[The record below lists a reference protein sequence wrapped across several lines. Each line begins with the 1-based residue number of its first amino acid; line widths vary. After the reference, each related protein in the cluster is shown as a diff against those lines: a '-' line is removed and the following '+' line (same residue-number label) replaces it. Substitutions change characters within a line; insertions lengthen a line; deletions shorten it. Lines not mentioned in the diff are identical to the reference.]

1 MAALSKII
9 SALLLFA
16 LAALAAV
23 RFGLVSEDLN
33 PFSPLSL
40 DNPQQWFVDFKLAA
54 LRNDVQL
61 CRTVLNPRHV
71 DTVPVSDKPLRDGC
85 GWSNSVAVS
94 RVGAAKMPVSPL
106 TCEMTAAT
114 ALWVIQDVQP
124 LARATLGSGVAG
136 IHTVGT
142 YSCRNIAGRDRRSQH
157 AKANAI
163 DISGFK
169 LEDGRTVSVHND
181 WNGTGAKAKFL
192 KSVYQGAC
200 RYFRVTLGPDS
211 NAAHA
216 DHFHLDRSGF
226 RGCA

>member
-1 MAALSKII
+1 MASLSKII
-9 SALLLFA
+9 SALLLLA
-16 LAALAAV
+16 VAALAAV
-23 RFGLVSEDLN
+23 RFGLISEDVN

-54 LRNDVQL
+54 LRDDEQL
-61 CRTVLNPRHV
+61 CRAVLNKRHA
-71 DTVPVSDKPLRDGC
+71 DAVPVSDKPLREGC
-85 GWSNSVAVS
+85 GWSNSVSVS
-94 RVGAAKMPVSPL
+94 RLGGAKVTVSPL

-124 LARATLGSGVAG
+124 LARATLGSGLAQ
-136 IHTVGT
+136 IHTIGT

-163 DISGFK
+163 DMAGFT
-169 LEDGRTVSVHND
+169 LEDGRYVSVRND
-181 WNGTGAKAKFL
+181 WNSNGPKAKFL
-192 KSVYQGAC
+192 KRVYRGAC

-216 DHFHLDRSGF
+216 DHFHLDRSAF
-226 RGCA
+226 RACA

>member
-9 SALLLFA
+9 SALVLLA
-16 LAALAAV
+16 IAALAAV
-23 RFGLVSEDLN
+23 RFGLVSKDLN

-40 DNPQQWFVDFKLAA
+40 DNHQQWFVDFKLAA
-54 LRNDVQL
+54 LRDDERL
-61 CRTVLNPRHV
+61 CRSVLNQRYV
-71 DTVPVSDKPLRDGC
+71 AAVPVSNKPLRGGC

-94 RVGAAKMPVSPL
+94 RVGAAIMTVSPL

-114 ALWVIQDVQP
+114 ALWVLQDVQP
-124 LARATLGSGVAG
+124 LARATLGSGVAR

-163 DISGFK
+163 DISGFT
-169 LEDGRTVSVHND
+169 LEDGRNVSVGKD
-181 WNGTGAKAKFL
+181 WNGSGAKAKFL
-192 KSVYQGAC
+192 KSVYEGAC
-200 RYFRVTLGPDS
+200 RYFRVTLGPGS

-216 DHFHLDRSGF
+216 GHFHLDRSGF
-226 RGCA
+226 RACA